1 MRVVFGALSFAA
13 GVVLFF
19 LFAKLLVAG
28 LFFALGL
35 AVFAFFIKKL
45 KQARYGYG
53 SWQQARFDV
62 EHAYATHRYPAV
74 QAFPEWTEDGT
85 YKHRTITVL

>member
-35 AVFAFFIKKL
+35 AVFAFFMRKL
-45 KQARYGYG
+45 KRVRYGR
-53 SWQQARFDV
+53 WHQHRFGT
-62 EHAYATHRYPAV
+62 EHAHTGYSYPAV
-74 QAFPEWTEDGT
+74 QAFPELTEDGL
-85 YKHRTITVL
+85 YKYRTIRVL

>member
-1 MRVVFGALSFAA
+1 MRVVFSALSFAA

-35 AVFAFFIKKL
+35 AVFAFFVKKL

-53 SWQQARFDV
+53 KWHQSRFGA
-62 EHAYATHRYPAV
+62 EHAYATYRYPAV
-74 QAFPEWTEDGT
+74 QSFGEWSEDGT

>member
-35 AVFAFFIKKL
+35 AVFAFFVRKL
-45 KQARYGYG
+45 KQVRYGYNYRN
-53 SWQQARFDV
+53 RFGG
-62 EHAYATHRYPAV
+62 EAAYATYHYPAV
-74 QAFPEWTEDGT
+74 QSFPGWTEDGK
-85 YKHRTITVL
+85 YKYQTIQVL

>member
-35 AVFAFFIKKL
+35 AVFGFFVRKL
-45 KQARYGYG
+45 KQARYGYSYRNSFG
-53 SWQQARFDV
+53 REA
-62 EHAYATHRYPAV
+62 AYPTYHYPAV
-74 QAFPEWTEDGT
+74 QTFSEWTEDGR
-85 YKHRTITVL
+85 YKYRTVQVL